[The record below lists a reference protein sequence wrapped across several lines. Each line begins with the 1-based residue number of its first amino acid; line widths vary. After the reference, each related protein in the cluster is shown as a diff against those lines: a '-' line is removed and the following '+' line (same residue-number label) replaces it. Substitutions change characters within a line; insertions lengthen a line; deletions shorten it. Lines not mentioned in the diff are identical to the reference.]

1 MPDVVELLELL
12 HGNTPR
18 WQNLR
23 AVVVHRVDPAAREA
37 PPCNIEQGRSGGTPV
52 DLRPVDRRWLE
63 ARYELTAAVDPLR
76 LRMTRLD
83 YAGNDPQGVPPESAV
98 DDGQVLWEQVALR
111 VNRARHRR
119 PHNRHVR
126 AAEWLLMPRDLAV
139 CHQLSITGTQTR
151 DGRATWKVHA
161 EPLPADLRP
170 LVLPTPRH
178 GLRGELE
185 IDAELGV
192 VVAADWTKPGGVRLT
207 RSASRPPA
215 RPVPVPRLSQPA
227 DASGSSTELP
237 TCHRVRFSVEH
248 HLAEDG
254 WCAGPPLAPSSV
266 ATATAAPAGRG

>member
-37 PPCNIEQGRSGGTPV
+37 PPRKTEQERSGGTPV

-178 GLRGELE
+178 GLRGELK

-192 VVAADWTKPGGVRLT
+192 VVAADWTLDERLVEATTLLDLHADESAAAQTFRFEPPSGANLSEGTLSPIPTRFKPAFAVGILTAVISEHIARLLSRLPS
-207 RSASRPPA
+207 RSK
-215 RPVPVPRLSQPA
+215 
-227 DASGSSTELP
+227 T
-237 TCHRVRFSVEH
+237 
-248 HLAEDG
+248 
-254 WCAGPPLAPSSV
+254 
-266 ATATAAPAGRG
+266 

>member
-1 MPDVVELLELL
+1 VPDVVELLELL

-23 AVVVHRVDPAAREA
+23 AVVVHRVEPAAREA
-37 PPCNIEQGRSGGTPV
+37 APRSIGQGPSGGTPA
-52 DLRPVDRRWLE
+52 DLGAVDRRWLE
-63 ARYELTAAVDPLR
+63 ARYELTAAAHPLR
-76 LRMTRLD
+76 LRMTRLH

-98 DDGQVLWEQVALR
+98 DDGQVLWEQVAQR

-170 LVLPTPRH
+170 LVLRTPRH
-178 GLRGELE
+178 GLSGELE
-185 IDAELGV
+185 IDAEFGV
-192 VVAADWTKPGGVRLT
+192 VVAADWKLDERLIEAPT
-207 RSASRPPA
+207 LLELHADESAAAQTFHFEPP
-215 RPVPVPRLSQPA
+215 PVPTRLK
-227 DASGSSTELP
+227 
-237 TCHRVRFSVEH
+237 
-248 HLAEDG
+248 
-254 WCAGPPLAPSSV
+254 
-266 ATATAAPAGRG
+266 GR